1 MFFLAREQVGFLL
14 LSSAHP
20 LEEGDEGHE
29 TIIILRFTELLHE
42 RLGLFL
48 GKLLSKVGKETEQ
61 LISNHGVVVIFVIKL
76 KDLNEVVESTLV
88 LGVLACLVH
97 GVDFSLGECLLSL
110 LGLSSNL
117 SDGLEG
123 WVQVAGTDEVSGIEG
138 INIAISLEVIDI
150 KGKFNCVNL
159 LLLES
164 KFLENWLLLTK
175 ETLKVGYSQP
185 L

>member
-1 MFFLAREQVGFLL
+1 MFFVRQIFLIFINQELCLL
-14 LSSAHP
+14 LSSAHL
-20 LEEGDEGHE
+20 LEEGNEGHE
-29 TIIILRFTELLHE
+29 TIIIFRFAQLLHE
-42 RLGLFL
+42 GLGLFL
-48 GKLLSKVGKETEQ
+48 GKLLSKVGKETEK

-76 KDLNEVVESTLV
+76 KDFNEVVESTLV

-97 GVDFSLGECLLSL
+97 GVDFSLGEHLLSL

-117 SDGLEG
+117 IDGLEG

-164 KFLENWLLLTK
+164 KFLKYW
-175 ETLKVGYSQP
+175 
-185 L
+185 